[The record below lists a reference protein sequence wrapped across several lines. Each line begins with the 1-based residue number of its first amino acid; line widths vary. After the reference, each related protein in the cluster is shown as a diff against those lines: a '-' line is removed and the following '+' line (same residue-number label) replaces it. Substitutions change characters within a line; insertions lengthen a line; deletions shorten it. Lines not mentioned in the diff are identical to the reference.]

1 MGILNGLFRAYA
13 APLATPFSSCPTPA
27 VRNKRVRKAVE
38 KWEPPVKALK
48 RHKKK

>member
-1 MGILNGLFRAYA
+1 MRPIGREGSGRGAGIITLM
-13 APLATPFSSCPTPA
+13 PA

-48 RHKKK
+48 R

>member
-1 MGILNGLFRAYA
+1 MYA

-38 KWEPPVKALK
+38 KWEPPVKAPK